1 MLDLRYE
8 GNPEG
13 LMEYIAEQVNCWD
26 CMDTGEVTS
35 GDGPDR
41 ETHACHCRVD
51 DSDEDDDSGD
61 E

>member
-1 MLDLRYE
+1 MLELGYV

-13 LMEYIAEQVNCWD
+13 LMEYIAGEVKCWD

-35 GDGPDR
+35 GDGPDQEMHR
-41 ETHACHCRVD
+41 CHCKVD
-51 DSDEDDDSGD
+51 DSDADDDSG